1 MLYTPAIWL
10 AKAAL
15 LFQLIRI
22 FTPAKSGPVYW
33 ACQTLIWGNLMF
45 YVATFLT
52 ILLECHPIKEA
63 WNPRA
68 AGSCIDRNMI
78 LIVSGAVNAF
88 VDLLNLLLP
97 VWAIWQLQMAPRRKI
112 GITAIFATGLL

>member
-68 AGSCIDRNMI
+68 AGSCVDRNMI